1 MGALTNRYETST
13 TRMVSNNTSLT
24 ELNGEVIGIDLA
36 EASMNCEMMSAV
48 YEASLA
54 MMARVVQPTLLDFLR

>member
-1 MGALTNRYETST
+1 MI
-13 TRMVSNNTSLT
+13 SNNTSLT

-36 EASMNCEMMSAV
+36 EASMNSEMMSAI